1 MRVANMNVN
10 LTPPVEPSKI
20 ASTAKSSAVSTEAA
34 EAEASGG
41 FFAQLHALIFGS
53 KTSSDKLGTDVN
65 AIQAEGEAEVSTD
78 VALDADSEAA
88 LTAEMDEA
96 LFSATDPEA
105 ASDESLQVDAVK
117 LDQKVPSLEK
127 GEAVSTKVAP
137 VKQEEQGTN
146 APIPASLAK
155 WVKKSD
161 AIEGEPISDELQ
173 RKTAQAMSEGD
184 KLLGRLHESNQAL
197 SKSNGKTLPTQHG
210 QALDPQHP
218 EMLAKAPLPE
228 DALPLESQSS
238 IPNSVMAKPTN
249 EKLEQVNTS
258 STQAKDETSEDDL
271 MASALIGSALAG
283 GLTGASLAAAT
294 TVQAEPVEGA
304 MPEGMPVVPTLAQT
318 ATLAS
323 PSTEVS
329 EALVAQ
335 SKAVKATP
343 LTQAT
348 LNPASIMAD
357 EGLAPQTVAAESS
370 KVAIPWGTPI
380 PTDNE
385 LATLNPEL
393 KTMLEEGGK
402 AKAPVPNMLA
412 QSVSQGVTPAHLV
425 AQQTATTAMPMN
437 PTAANP
443 IDMAALA
450 PQAAAAN
457 PMLNPT
463 TTVNP
468 ELAASSAML
477 AALGGRALA
486 GSDERRA
493 VGESGQEGLAQQIA
507 AAAGQGT
514 AQNQALNRA
523 ESQMVQTSAA
533 AVPLNKEMAADQLA
547 ERVQMM
553 MSKNLKNIDIR
564 LDPPEMGRM
573 HIRMNMQ
580 GDGATVHFT
589 VANQHAREAL
599 EQTMPRLREMLA
611 QQGVQLGDTSV
622 QQQSAGQQQRYT
634 GQEQSG
640 FGQSARNEMLN
651 SEENLDTDIKL
662 DLNVATKRDGISYY
676 A

>member
-1 MRVANMNVN
+1 MNVN

-20 ASTAKSSAVSTEAA
+20 APTAKSSAVSTDAA
-34 EAEASGG
+34 ATESSGG

-53 KTSSDKLGTDVN
+53 KTASDAPATCVTQNEGDTEAPVN
-65 AIQAEGEAEVSTD
+65 T
-78 VALDADSEAA
+78 EAA
-88 LTAEMDEA
+88 LEADSDAALMAEMDDA
-96 LFSATDPEA
+96 LFSASEVEA
-105 ASDESLQVDAVK
+105 ASEEGLPVDIIKSA
-117 LDQKVPSLEK
+117 QKAPSLEK
-127 GEAVSTKVAP
+127 GEAISAKAAL
-137 VKQEEQGTN
+137 VKQDEQGAN

-155 WVKKSD
+155 WVTNADESVS
-161 AIEGEPISDELQ
+161 GELQ

-184 KLLGRLHESNQAL
+184 ELLGRLQEANQAL
-197 SKSNGKTLPTQHG
+197 IKTNGKILPAQHG
-210 QALDPQHP
+210 PQHP
-218 EMLAKAPLPE
+218 DRIRNATPPEAVLPIESATAISNRALSTSADLDAAVSDSAATE
-228 DALPLESQSS
+228 DEIAQ
-238 IPNSVMAKPTN
+238 
-249 EKLEQVNTS
+249 
-258 STQAKDETSEDDL
+258 DEW
-271 MASALIGSALAG
+271 MASALMGGALAG
-283 GLTGASLAAAT
+283 GLSGASLAAAN
-294 TVQAEPVEGA
+294 TVHAEPVEGA
-304 MPEGMPVVPTLAQT
+304 MLEGMPLTQTLANT
-318 ATLAS
+318 AALAS
-323 PSTEVS
+323 PSAEVS
-329 EALVAQ
+329 EALAASSQ
-335 SKAVKATP
+335 ALKATT
-343 LTQAT
+343 LTQSA

-357 EGLAPQTVAAESS
+357 EGLNLPISATETG
-370 KVAIPWGTPI
+370 KVAIPWGTPM

-385 LATLNPEL
+385 LAALTPEL
-393 KTMLEEGGK
+393 KAMLEEGGK
-402 AKAPVPNMLA
+402 AKAPVPNALA
-412 QSVSQGVTPAHLV
+412 QSVAQGLTPAHLA
-425 AQQTATTAMPMN
+425 AQQTGTAVLPMN
-437 PTAANP
+437 PTAATP
-443 IDMAALA
+443 IDIAALA
-450 PQAAAAN
+450 PQTVAAN
-457 PMLNPT
+457 PMLNPAA
-463 TTVNP
+463 TVNP

-493 VGESGQEGLAQQIA
+493 VSESGQEGLAQQIA

-523 ESQMVQTSAA
+523 ESQLVQTNATP
-533 AVPLNKEMAADQLA
+533 VPLNKEMAADQLA

-564 LDPPEMGRM
+564 LDPPELGRM

-640 FGQSARNEMLN
+640 FGQSARNERLN

>member
-1 MRVANMNVN
+1 MNVN

-20 ASTAKSSAVSTEAA
+20 APTAKSSAVSTDAA
-34 EAEASGG
+34 ATESSGG

-53 KTSSDKLGTDVN
+53 KTASDAPATSVTQTEGDTEAPVN
-65 AIQAEGEAEVSTD
+65 T
-78 VALDADSEAA
+78 EAA
-88 LTAEMDEA
+88 LEADSDAALMAEMDDA
-96 LFSATDPEA
+96 LFSASEVEA
-105 ASDESLQVDAVK
+105 ASEEGLPVDVIKSA
-117 LDQKVPSLEK
+117 QKAPSLEK
-127 GEAVSTKVAP
+127 GEAISAKAAP
-137 VKQEEQGTN
+137 VKQDEQGAN

-155 WVKKSD
+155 WVTNADESVS
-161 AIEGEPISDELQ
+161 GELQ

-184 KLLGRLHESNQAL
+184 ELLGRLQEANQAL
-197 SKSNGKTLPTQHG
+197 IKTNGKILPAQHG

-218 EMLAKAPLPE
+218 DRLLKATPPEAVLPIESATAISNRALSTSADLDAAVSDSAATE
-228 DALPLESQSS
+228 DEIAQ
-238 IPNSVMAKPTN
+238 
-249 EKLEQVNTS
+249 
-258 STQAKDETSEDDL
+258 DEW
-271 MASALIGSALAG
+271 MASALMGGALAG
-283 GLTGASLAAAT
+283 GLSGASLAAAN
-294 TVQAEPVEGA
+294 TVHAEPVEGA
-304 MPEGMPVVPTLAQT
+304 MLEGMPLTQTLANT
-318 ATLAS
+318 AALAS
-323 PSTEVS
+323 PSAEVS
-329 EALVAQ
+329 EVLAASSQAL
-335 SKAVKATP
+335 KATP
-343 LTQAT
+343 LTQSA

-357 EGLAPQTVAAESS
+357 EGLNQSISATETG
-370 KVAIPWGTPI
+370 KVVIPWGAPM

-385 LATLNPEL
+385 LAALTPEL
-393 KTMLEEGGK
+393 KAMLEEGGK
-402 AKAPVPNMLA
+402 AKAPVPNALA
-412 QSVSQGVTPAHLV
+412 QSVAQGLTPAHLA
-425 AQQTATTAMPMN
+425 AQQTGTAPLPMN
-437 PTAANP
+437 PTAATP

-450 PQAAAAN
+450 PQTVAAN
-457 PMLNPT
+457 PMLNPAG
-463 TTVNP
+463 TVNP

-493 VGESGQEGLAQQIA
+493 VSESGQEGLAQQIA

-523 ESQMVQTSAA
+523 ESQLVQTNATP
-533 AVPLNKEMAADQLA
+533 VPLNKEMAADQLA

-564 LDPPEMGRM
+564 LDPPELGRM

-599 EQTMPRLREMLA
+599 EQAMPRLREMLA

-640 FGQSARNEMLN
+640 FGQSARNERLN

>member
-20 ASTAKSSAVSTEAA
+20 APTAKSSAVSTDAA
-34 EAEASGG
+34 ATESSGG

-53 KTSSDKLGTDVN
+53 KTASDAPATSVTQNEGDTEAPVN
-65 AIQAEGEAEVSTD
+65 T
-78 VALDADSEAA
+78 EAA
-88 LTAEMDEA
+88 LEADSDAALMVEMDDA
-96 LFSATDPEA
+96 LFSASEVEA
-105 ASDESLQVDAVK
+105 ASEEGLPVDVIKSA
-117 LDQKVPSLEK
+117 QKAPSLEK
-127 GEAVSTKVAP
+127 GEAISAKAAL
-137 VKQEEQGTN
+137 VKQDEQGAN

-155 WVKKSD
+155 WVTNADESVS
-161 AIEGEPISDELQ
+161 GELQ

-184 KLLGRLHESNQAL
+184 ELLGRLQEANQAL
-197 SKSNGKTLPTQHG
+197 IKTNGKILPAQHG
-210 QALDPQHP
+210 PQHP
-218 EMLAKAPLPE
+218 DRIRNATPPEAVLPIESATAISNRALSTSADLDAAVSDSAATE
-228 DALPLESQSS
+228 DEIAQ
-238 IPNSVMAKPTN
+238 
-249 EKLEQVNTS
+249 
-258 STQAKDETSEDDL
+258 DEW
-271 MASALIGSALAG
+271 MASALMGGALAG
-283 GLTGASLAAAT
+283 GLSGASLAAAN
-294 TVQAEPVEGA
+294 TVHAEPVEGA
-304 MPEGMPVVPTLAQT
+304 MLEGMPLTQTLANT
-318 ATLAS
+318 AALAS
-323 PSTEVS
+323 PSSEVS
-329 EALVAQ
+329 EALTASSQ
-335 SKAVKATP
+335 ALKATP
-343 LTQAT
+343 LTQSA

-357 EGLAPQTVAAESS
+357 EGLNQSISATETG
-370 KVAIPWGTPI
+370 KVAIPWGTPM

-385 LATLNPEL
+385 LAALTPEL
-393 KTMLEEGGK
+393 KAMLEEGGK
-402 AKAPVPNMLA
+402 AKAPVPNALA
-412 QSVSQGVTPAHLV
+412 QSVAQGLTPAHLA
-425 AQQTATTAMPMN
+425 AQQTGTAVLPMN
-437 PTAANP
+437 PTAATP
-443 IDMAALA
+443 IDMAVLA
-450 PQAAAAN
+450 PQTVAAN
-457 PMLNPT
+457 PMLNPAA
-463 TTVNP
+463 TVNP

-486 GSDERRA
+486 GSDERRPA
-493 VGESGQEGLAQQIA
+493 SESGQEGLAQQIA

-523 ESQMVQTSAA
+523 ESQLVQTNATP
-533 AVPLNKEMAADQLA
+533 VPLNKEMAADQLA

-564 LDPPEMGRM
+564 LDPPELGRM

-640 FGQSARNEMLN
+640 FGQSARNERLN

>member
-20 ASTAKSSAVSTEAA
+20 APTAKSSAVSTDAA
-34 EAEASGG
+34 ATESSGG

-53 KTSSDKLGTDVN
+53 KTASDAPATSVTQNEGDTEAPVN
-65 AIQAEGEAEVSTD
+65 T
-78 VALDADSEAA
+78 EAA
-88 LTAEMDEA
+88 LEADSDAALMAEMDDA
-96 LFSATDPEA
+96 LFSASEVEA
-105 ASDESLQVDAVK
+105 ASEEGLPVDIIKSA
-117 LDQKVPSLEK
+117 QKAPSLEK
-127 GEAVSTKVAP
+127 GEAISAKAAL
-137 VKQEEQGTN
+137 VKQDEQGAN

-155 WVKKSD
+155 WVTNADESVS
-161 AIEGEPISDELQ
+161 GELQ

-184 KLLGRLHESNQAL
+184 ELLGRLQEANQAL
-197 SKSNGKTLPTQHG
+197 MKTNGKILPAQHG
-210 QALDPQHP
+210 PQHP
-218 EMLAKAPLPE
+218 DRIRNATPPEAVLPIESATAISNRALSTSADLDAAVSDSAATE
-228 DALPLESQSS
+228 DEIAQ
-238 IPNSVMAKPTN
+238 
-249 EKLEQVNTS
+249 
-258 STQAKDETSEDDL
+258 DEW
-271 MASALIGSALAG
+271 MASALMGGALAG
-283 GLTGASLAAAT
+283 GLSGASLAAAN
-294 TVQAEPVEGA
+294 TVHAEPVEGA
-304 MPEGMPVVPTLAQT
+304 MLEGMPLTQTLANT
-318 ATLAS
+318 AALAS
-323 PSTEVS
+323 PSAEVS
-329 EALVAQ
+329 EALAASSQ
-335 SKAVKATP
+335 ALKATT
-343 LTQAT
+343 LTQSA

-357 EGLAPQTVAAESS
+357 EGLNLPISATETG
-370 KVAIPWGTPI
+370 KVAIPWGTPM

-385 LATLNPEL
+385 LAALTPEL
-393 KTMLEEGGK
+393 KAMLEEGGK
-402 AKAPVPNMLA
+402 AKAPVPNALA
-412 QSVSQGVTPAHLV
+412 QSVAQGLTPAHLA
-425 AQQTATTAMPMN
+425 AQQTGTAVLPMN
-437 PTAANP
+437 PTAATP
-443 IDMAALA
+443 IDIAALA
-450 PQAAAAN
+450 PQTVAAN
-457 PMLNPT
+457 PMLNPAA
-463 TTVNP
+463 TVNP

-493 VGESGQEGLAQQIA
+493 VSESGQEGLAQQIA

-523 ESQMVQTSAA
+523 ESQLVQTNATP
-533 AVPLNKEMAADQLA
+533 VPLNKEMAADQLA

-564 LDPPEMGRM
+564 LDPPELGRM

-640 FGQSARNEMLN
+640 FGQSARNERLN

>member
-10 LTPPVEPSKI
+10 LTPPIEPSKI
-20 ASTAKSSAVSTEAA
+20 ASTAKSSAVSTDAA
-34 EAEASGG
+34 TTESSGG

-53 KTSSDKLGTDVN
+53 KTASDTAVASATQTDGDAEAQVN
-65 AIQAEGEAEVSTD
+65 SNA
-78 VALDADSEAA
+78 ALDADNEAVLA
-88 LTAEMDEA
+88 TEMDDA
-96 LFSATDPEA
+96 LFGTNEVEA
-105 ASDESLQVDAVK
+105 ASDESPSVDTIKSA
-117 LDQKVPSLEK
+117 QKAPSLKK
-127 GEAVSTKVAP
+127 GEAISAKAAP
-137 VKQEEQGTN
+137 VKQDEQGSN

-155 WVKKSD
+155 WVTNADESVS
-161 AIEGEPISDELQ
+161 GELQ
-173 RKTAQAMSEGD
+173 RKTAQAISEGD
-184 KLLGRLHESNQAL
+184 ELLGRLQEANQAL
-197 SKSNGKTLPTQHG
+197 IKTNGKTLPEQYGQGLDSQHPDRLLNATQYEEVLPI
-210 QALDPQHP
+210 QSATADLDAAALDS
-218 EMLAKAPLPE
+218 AATE
-228 DALPLESQSS
+228 DKTAQ
-238 IPNSVMAKPTN
+238 
-249 EKLEQVNTS
+249 
-258 STQAKDETSEDDL
+258 DEW
-271 MASALIGSALAG
+271 MASALIGGALAG
-283 GLTGASLAAAT
+283 GLSGAALASAN
-294 TVQAEPVEGA
+294 TVHAEPVEGA
-304 MPEGMPVVPTLAQT
+304 MLEGMPQTLANN
-318 ATLAS
+318 AALAS
-323 PSTEVS
+323 PSSEVS
-329 EALVAQ
+329 EALAAPSQ
-335 SKAVKATP
+335 ALKATP
-343 LTQAT
+343 LTQSA

-357 EGLAPQTVAAESS
+357 EGLNQSISATETG
-370 KVAIPWGTPI
+370 KVVIPWGTPM

-385 LATLNPEL
+385 LAALTPEL
-393 KTMLEEGGK
+393 KAMLEEGGK
-402 AKAPVPNMLA
+402 AKAPVPNALA
-412 QSVSQGVTPAHLV
+412 QSVAQGLTPAHLA
-425 AQQTATTAMPMN
+425 AQQTGTAALPMN
-437 PTAANP
+437 PTAATP

-450 PQAAAAN
+450 PQTVAAN
-457 PMLNPT
+457 PMLNPAA
-463 TTVNP
+463 TVNP

-493 VGESGQEGLAQQIA
+493 VSESGQEGLAQQIA

-523 ESQMVQTSAA
+523 ESQLVQTNATP
-533 AVPLNKEMAADQLA
+533 VPLNKEMAADQLA

-564 LDPPEMGRM
+564 LDPPELGRM

-640 FGQSARNEMLN
+640 FGQSARNERLN

>member
-1 MRVANMNVN
+1 MNVN

-20 ASTAKSSAVSTEAA
+20 APTAKSSAVSTDAA
-34 EAEASGG
+34 ATESSGG

-53 KTSSDKLGTDVN
+53 KTASDAPATSVTQNEGDTEAPVN
-65 AIQAEGEAEVSTD
+65 T
-78 VALDADSEAA
+78 EAA
-88 LTAEMDEA
+88 LEADSDAALMAEMDDA
-96 LFSATDPEA
+96 LFSASEVEA
-105 ASDESLQVDAVK
+105 ASEEGLPVDIIKSA
-117 LDQKVPSLEK
+117 QKAPSLEK
-127 GEAVSTKVAP
+127 GEAISAKAAL
-137 VKQEEQGTN
+137 VKQDEQGAN

-155 WVKKSD
+155 WVTNANESVS
-161 AIEGEPISDELQ
+161 GELQ

-184 KLLGRLHESNQAL
+184 ELLGRLQEANQAL
-197 SKSNGKTLPTQHG
+197 IKTNGKILPAQHG
-210 QALDPQHP
+210 PQHP
-218 EMLAKAPLPE
+218 DRIRNATPPEAVLPIESATAISNRALSTSADLDAAVSGSAATE
-228 DALPLESQSS
+228 DEIAQ
-238 IPNSVMAKPTN
+238 
-249 EKLEQVNTS
+249 
-258 STQAKDETSEDDL
+258 DEW
-271 MASALIGSALAG
+271 MASALMGGALAG
-283 GLTGASLAAAT
+283 GLSGASLAAAN
-294 TVQAEPVEGA
+294 TVHAEPVEGA
-304 MPEGMPVVPTLAQT
+304 MLEGMPLTQTLANT
-318 ATLAS
+318 AALAS
-323 PSTEVS
+323 PSAEVS
-329 EALVAQ
+329 EALAASSQ
-335 SKAVKATP
+335 ALKATT
-343 LTQAT
+343 LTQSA

-357 EGLAPQTVAAESS
+357 EGLNLPISATETG
-370 KVAIPWGTPI
+370 KVAIPWGTPM

-385 LATLNPEL
+385 LAALTLEL
-393 KTMLEEGGK
+393 KAMLEEGGK
-402 AKAPVPNMLA
+402 AKAPVPNALA
-412 QSVSQGVTPAHLV
+412 QSVAQGLTPAHLA
-425 AQQTATTAMPMN
+425 AQQTGTAVLPMN
-437 PTAANP
+437 PTAATP
-443 IDMAALA
+443 IDIAALA
-450 PQAAAAN
+450 PQTVAAN
-457 PMLNPT
+457 PMLNPAA
-463 TTVNP
+463 TVNP

-493 VGESGQEGLAQQIA
+493 VSESGQEGLAQQIA

-523 ESQMVQTSAA
+523 ESQLVQTNATP
-533 AVPLNKEMAADQLA
+533 VPLNKEMAADQLA

-564 LDPPEMGRM
+564 LDPPELGRM

-640 FGQSARNEMLN
+640 FGQSARNERLN

>member
-1 MRVANMNVN
+1 MNVN

-20 ASTAKSSAVSTEAA
+20 APTAKSSAVSTDAA
-34 EAEASGG
+34 ATESSGG

-53 KTSSDKLGTDVN
+53 KTASDAPATSVTQNEGDTEAPVN
-65 AIQAEGEAEVSTD
+65 T
-78 VALDADSEAA
+78 EAA
-88 LTAEMDEA
+88 LEADSDAALMAEMDDA
-96 LFSATDPEA
+96 LFSASEVEA
-105 ASDESLQVDAVK
+105 ASEESLPVDTIKSA
-117 LDQKVPSLEK
+117 QKAPSLEK
-127 GEAVSTKVAP
+127 GEAISTKVAP
-137 VKQEEQGTN
+137 VKQDEQGAN

-155 WVKKSD
+155 WVTNAESID
-161 AIEGEPISDELQ
+161 DQPVSGELQ

-184 KLLGRLHESNQAL
+184 ELLGRLQEANQAL
-197 SKSNGKTLPTQHG
+197 IKTNGKILPAQHG
-210 QALDPQHP
+210 QALDSQHP
-218 EMLAKAPLPE
+218 DRIRNATPPEAVLPIESATAISNRALSTSADLDAAVSDSAATE
-228 DALPLESQSS
+228 DEIAQ
-238 IPNSVMAKPTN
+238 
-249 EKLEQVNTS
+249 
-258 STQAKDETSEDDL
+258 DEW
-271 MASALIGSALAG
+271 MASALMGGALAG
-283 GLTGASLAAAT
+283 GLSGASLAAAN
-294 TVQAEPVEGA
+294 TVHAEPVEGA
-304 MPEGMPVVPTLAQT
+304 MLEGMPLTQTLANT
-318 ATLAS
+318 AALAS
-323 PSTEVS
+323 PSAEVS
-329 EALVAQ
+329 EALAASSQ
-335 SKAVKATP
+335 ALKATP
-343 LTQAT
+343 LTQSA

-357 EGLAPQTVAAESS
+357 EGLNQSTSATETG
-370 KVAIPWGTPI
+370 KVVIPWGTQM

-385 LATLNPEL
+385 LAALTPEL
-393 KTMLEEGGK
+393 KAMLEEGGK
-402 AKAPVPNMLA
+402 AKAPVPNALA
-412 QSVSQGVTPAHLV
+412 QSVAQGLTPAHLA
-425 AQQTATTAMPMN
+425 AQQTGPTALPMN
-437 PTAANP
+437 PTAATP
-443 IDMAALA
+443 IDIAALA
-450 PQAAAAN
+450 PQTVAVN
-457 PMLNPT
+457 PMLNPAA
-463 TTVNP
+463 TVNP

-493 VGESGQEGLAQQIA
+493 VSESGQEGLAQQIA

-523 ESQMVQTSAA
+523 ESQLVQTNATP
-533 AVPLNKEMAADQLA
+533 VPLNKEMAADQLA

-564 LDPPEMGRM
+564 LDPPELGRM

-640 FGQSARNEMLN
+640 FGQSARNERLN

>member
-1 MRVANMNVN
+1 MNVN

-20 ASTAKSSAVSTEAA
+20 APTAKSSAASTDAA
-34 EAEASGG
+34 ATESSGG

-53 KTSSDKLGTDVN
+53 KTASDAPATSVTQTEGDTEAPVN
-65 AIQAEGEAEVSTD
+65 T
-78 VALDADSEAA
+78 EAA
-88 LTAEMDEA
+88 LEADSDAALMAEMDDA
-96 LFSATDPEA
+96 LFSASEVEA
-105 ASDESLQVDAVK
+105 ASEEGLPVDVIKSA
-117 LDQKVPSLEK
+117 QKAPSLEK
-127 GEAVSTKVAP
+127 GEAISAKAAL
-137 VKQEEQGTN
+137 VKQDEQGAN

-155 WVKKSD
+155 WVTNADESVS
-161 AIEGEPISDELQ
+161 GELQ

-184 KLLGRLHESNQAL
+184 ELLGRLQEANQAL
-197 SKSNGKTLPTQHG
+197 IKTNGKILPAQHG
-210 QALDPQHP
+210 QALDSQHP
-218 EMLAKAPLPE
+218 DGIRNAPPPEAVLPIESATAISNRALSTSADLDAAVSDSAATE
-228 DALPLESQSS
+228 DEIAQ
-238 IPNSVMAKPTN
+238 
-249 EKLEQVNTS
+249 
-258 STQAKDETSEDDL
+258 DEW
-271 MASALIGSALAG
+271 MASALMGGALAG
-283 GLTGASLAAAT
+283 GLSGASLAAAN
-294 TVQAEPVEGA
+294 TVHAEPVEGA
-304 MPEGMPVVPTLAQT
+304 MLEGMPLTQTLANT
-318 ATLAS
+318 AALAS
-323 PSTEVS
+323 PSAEVS
-329 EALVAQ
+329 EALAASSQ
-335 SKAVKATP
+335 ALKATP
-343 LTQAT
+343 LTQSA

-357 EGLAPQTVAAESS
+357 EGLNLPISATETG
-370 KVAIPWGTPI
+370 KVVIPWGTPM

-385 LATLNPEL
+385 LAALTPEL
-393 KTMLEEGGK
+393 KAMLEEGGK
-402 AKAPVPNMLA
+402 AKAPVPNALA
-412 QSVSQGVTPAHLV
+412 QSVAQGLTPAHLA
-425 AQQTATTAMPMN
+425 AQQTGTAVLPMN
-437 PTAANP
+437 PTAATP
-443 IDMAALA
+443 IDIAALA
-450 PQAAAAN
+450 PQTVAAN
-457 PMLNPT
+457 PMLNPAA
-463 TTVNP
+463 TVNP

-493 VGESGQEGLAQQIA
+493 VSESGQEGLAQQIA

-523 ESQMVQTSAA
+523 ESQLVQTNATP
-533 AVPLNKEMAADQLA
+533 VPLNKEMAADQLA

-564 LDPPEMGRM
+564 LDPPELGRM

-640 FGQSARNEMLN
+640 FGQSARNERLN

>member
-1 MRVANMNVN
+1 MNVN

-20 ASTAKSSAVSTEAA
+20 APTAKSSAVSTDAA
-34 EAEASGG
+34 ATESSGG

-53 KTSSDKLGTDVN
+53 KTASDVPATSVTQTEGDTEAPVN
-65 AIQAEGEAEVSTD
+65 T
-78 VALDADSEAA
+78 EAA
-88 LTAEMDEA
+88 LEADSDAALMAEMDDA
-96 LFSATDPEA
+96 LFSASEVEA
-105 ASDESLQVDAVK
+105 ASEEGLPVDTIKSA
-117 LDQKVPSLEK
+117 QKAPSLEK
-127 GEAVSTKVAP
+127 GEAISTKVAP
-137 VKQEEQGTN
+137 VKQDEQGAN

-155 WVKKSD
+155 WVTNAESID
-161 AIEGEPISDELQ
+161 DQPVSGELQ

-184 KLLGRLHESNQAL
+184 ELLGRLQEANQAL
-197 SKSNGKTLPTQHG
+197 IKTNGKTLPAQYG
-210 QALDPQHP
+210 QALDSQHP
-218 EMLAKAPLPE
+218 DGIRNATQPEAVLPIESATAISNRALSTSADLDAAVSDSAATE
-228 DALPLESQSS
+228 DEIAQ
-238 IPNSVMAKPTN
+238 
-249 EKLEQVNTS
+249 
-258 STQAKDETSEDDL
+258 DEW
-271 MASALIGSALAG
+271 MASALMGGALAG
-283 GLTGASLAAAT
+283 GLSGASLAAAN
-294 TVQAEPVEGA
+294 TVHAEPVEGA
-304 MPEGMPVVPTLAQT
+304 MLEGVPLTQTLANT
-318 ATLAS
+318 AALAS
-323 PSTEVS
+323 PSAEVS
-329 EALVAQ
+329 EVLAAPSQAL
-335 SKAVKATP
+335 KATP
-343 LTQAT
+343 LTQSA

-357 EGLAPQTVAAESS
+357 EGLNLPTSATEMG
-370 KVAIPWGTPI
+370 KVAIPWGTPM

-385 LATLNPEL
+385 LAALTPEL
-393 KTMLEEGGK
+393 KAMLEGGK
-402 AKAPVPNMLA
+402 AKAPVPNALA
-412 QSVSQGVTPAHLV
+412 QSVAQGLTPAHLA
-425 AQQTATTAMPMN
+425 AQQTGTAALPMN
-437 PTAANP
+437 PTAATP

-450 PQAAAAN
+450 PQTVAAN
-457 PMLNPT
+457 PMLNPAA
-463 TTVNP
+463 TVNP

-493 VGESGQEGLAQQIA
+493 VSESGQEGLAQQIA

-514 AQNQALNRA
+514 AQNQALNRV
-523 ESQMVQTSAA
+523 ESQLVQTNATP
-533 AVPLNKEMAADQLA
+533 VPLNKEMAADQLA

-564 LDPPEMGRM
+564 LDPPELGRM

-640 FGQSARNEMLN
+640 FGQSARNERLN

>member
-20 ASTAKSSAVSTEAA
+20 APTAKSSAASTDAA
-34 EAEASGG
+34 ATESSGG

-53 KTSSDKLGTDVN
+53 KTASDAPATSVTQTEGDTEAPVN
-65 AIQAEGEAEVSTD
+65 T
-78 VALDADSEAA
+78 EAA
-88 LTAEMDEA
+88 LEADSDAALMAEMDDA
-96 LFSATDPEA
+96 LFSASEVEA
-105 ASDESLQVDAVK
+105 ASEEGLPVDVIKSA
-117 LDQKVPSLEK
+117 QKAPSLEK
-127 GEAVSTKVAP
+127 GEAISAKAAP
-137 VKQEEQGTN
+137 VKQDEQGAN
-146 APIPASLAK
+146 ALIPASLAK
-155 WVKKSD
+155 WVTN
-161 AIEGEPISDELQ
+161 ADESVSGKLQ

-184 KLLGRLHESNQAL
+184 ELLGRLQEANQAL
-197 SKSNGKTLPTQHG
+197 IKTNGKILPAQHG
-210 QALDPQHP
+210 QALDSQHP
-218 EMLAKAPLPE
+218 DGIRNAPPPEAVLPIESATAISNRALSTSADLDAAVSDSAATE
-228 DALPLESQSS
+228 DEIAQ
-238 IPNSVMAKPTN
+238 
-249 EKLEQVNTS
+249 
-258 STQAKDETSEDDL
+258 DEW
-271 MASALIGSALAG
+271 MASALMGGALAG
-283 GLTGASLAAAT
+283 GLSGASLAAAN
-294 TVQAEPVEGA
+294 TVHAEPVEGA
-304 MPEGMPVVPTLAQT
+304 MLEGMPLTQTLANT
-318 ATLAS
+318 AALAS
-323 PSTEVS
+323 PSAEVS
-329 EALVAQ
+329 EALAASSQ
-335 SKAVKATP
+335 ALKATP
-343 LTQAT
+343 LTQSA

-357 EGLAPQTVAAESS
+357 EGLNLPISATETG
-370 KVAIPWGTPI
+370 KVAIPWGTPM

-385 LATLNPEL
+385 LAALTPEL
-393 KTMLEEGGK
+393 KAMLEEGGK
-402 AKAPVPNMLA
+402 AKAPVPNALA
-412 QSVSQGVTPAHLV
+412 QSVAQGLTPAHLA
-425 AQQTATTAMPMN
+425 AQQTGTAALPIN
-437 PTAANP
+437 PTAATP

-450 PQAAAAN
+450 PQTVAAN
-457 PMLNPT
+457 PMLNPAA
-463 TTVNP
+463 TVNP

-493 VGESGQEGLAQQIA
+493 VSESGQEGLAQQIA

-523 ESQMVQTSAA
+523 ESQLVQTNATL
-533 AVPLNKEMAADQLA
+533 VPLNKEMAADQLA

-564 LDPPEMGRM
+564 LDPPELGRM
-573 HIRMNMQ
+573 YIRMNMQ

-640 FGQSARNEMLN
+640 FGQSARNERLN

>member
-1 MRVANMNVN
+1 MNVN

-20 ASTAKSSAVSTEAA
+20 APTAKSSAVSTDAA
-34 EAEASGG
+34 ATESSGG

-53 KTSSDKLGTDVN
+53 KTASDAPATSVTQNEGDTEAPVN
-65 AIQAEGEAEVSTD
+65 T
-78 VALDADSEAA
+78 EAA
-88 LTAEMDEA
+88 LEADSDAALMAEMDDA
-96 LFSATDPEA
+96 LFSASEVEA
-105 ASDESLQVDAVK
+105 ASEEGLPVDVIKSA
-117 LDQKVPSLEK
+117 QKAPSLEK
-127 GEAVSTKVAP
+127 GEAISAKAAP
-137 VKQEEQGTN
+137 VKQDEQGAN

-155 WVKKSD
+155 WVTNADESVS
-161 AIEGEPISDELQ
+161 GELQ

-184 KLLGRLHESNQAL
+184 ELLGRLQEANQAL
-197 SKSNGKTLPTQHG
+197 IKTNGKILPAQHG
-210 QALDPQHP
+210 QALDSQHP
-218 EMLAKAPLPE
+218 DRIRNATPPEILPIESATAISNRALSTSADLDAAVSDSAATE
-228 DALPLESQSS
+228 DEIAQ
-238 IPNSVMAKPTN
+238 
-249 EKLEQVNTS
+249 
-258 STQAKDETSEDDL
+258 DEW
-271 MASALIGSALAG
+271 MASALMGGALAG
-283 GLTGASLAAAT
+283 GLSGASLAAAN
-294 TVQAEPVEGA
+294 TVHAEPVEGA
-304 MPEGMPVVPTLAQT
+304 MLEGMPLTQT
-318 ATLAS
+318 FANTAALAS
-323 PSTEVS
+323 PSAEVS
-329 EALVAQ
+329 EALAASSQ
-335 SKAVKATP
+335 ALKATP
-343 LTQAT
+343 LTQSA

-357 EGLAPQTVAAESS
+357 EGLNLPISATETG
-370 KVAIPWGTPI
+370 KVAIPWGTPM

-385 LATLNPEL
+385 LAALTLEL
-393 KTMLEEGGK
+393 KAMLEEGGK
-402 AKAPVPNMLA
+402 AKAPVPNALA
-412 QSVSQGVTPAHLV
+412 QSVAQGLTPAHLA
-425 AQQTATTAMPMN
+425 AQQTGIAALPMN
-437 PTAANP
+437 PTAATP

-450 PQAAAAN
+450 PQTVAAN
-457 PMLNPT
+457 PMLNPAA
-463 TTVNP
+463 TVNP

-493 VGESGQEGLAQQIA
+493 VSESGQEGLAQQIA

-523 ESQMVQTSAA
+523 ESQLVQTNATT
-533 AVPLNKEMAADQLA
+533 VPLNKEMAADQLA

-564 LDPPEMGRM
+564 LDPPELGRM

-640 FGQSARNEMLN
+640 FGQSARNERLN

>member
-1 MRVANMNVN
+1 MNVN

-20 ASTAKSSAVSTEAA
+20 APTAKSSAASTDAA
-34 EAEASGG
+34 ATESSGG

-53 KTSSDKLGTDVN
+53 KTVSDAPATSVTQTEGDTEAPVN
-65 AIQAEGEAEVSTD
+65 T
-78 VALDADSEAA
+78 EAA
-88 LTAEMDEA
+88 LEADSDAALMAEMDDA
-96 LFSATDPEA
+96 LFSASEVEA
-105 ASDESLQVDAVK
+105 ASEEGLPVDVIKSA
-117 LDQKVPSLEK
+117 QKAPSLEK
-127 GEAVSTKVAP
+127 GEAISTKVAP
-137 VKQEEQGTN
+137 VKQDEQGAN

-155 WVKKSD
+155 WVTNADESVS
-161 AIEGEPISDELQ
+161 GELQ

-184 KLLGRLHESNQAL
+184 ELLGRLQEANQAL
-197 SKSNGKTLPTQHG
+197 IKTNGKILPAQHG
-210 QALDPQHP
+210 PQHP
-218 EMLAKAPLPE
+218 DRIRNATPPEAVLPIESATAISNRALSTSADLDAAVSDSAATE
-228 DALPLESQSS
+228 DEIAQ
-238 IPNSVMAKPTN
+238 
-249 EKLEQVNTS
+249 
-258 STQAKDETSEDDL
+258 DEW
-271 MASALIGSALAG
+271 MASALMGGALAG
-283 GLTGASLAAAT
+283 GLSGASLAAAN
-294 TVQAEPVEGA
+294 TVHAEPVEGA
-304 MPEGMPVVPTLAQT
+304 MLEGMPQTLANT
-318 ATLAS
+318 VALAS
-323 PSTEVS
+323 PSSEVS
-329 EALVAQ
+329 EALVDPSQAL
-335 SKAVKATP
+335 KATP
-343 LTQAT
+343 LTQSA

-357 EGLAPQTVAAESS
+357 EELNLPASATETG
-370 KVAIPWGTPI
+370 KVAIPWGTPM

-385 LATLNPEL
+385 LAALTPEL
-393 KTMLEEGGK
+393 KAMLEEGGK
-402 AKAPVPNMLA
+402 AKAPVPNALA
-412 QSVSQGVTPAHLV
+412 QSVAQGLTPAHLA
-425 AQQTATTAMPMN
+425 AQQTGTAALPMN
-437 PTAANP
+437 PTAATP
-443 IDMAALA
+443 IDIAALA
-450 PQAAAAN
+450 PQTVAAN
-457 PMLNPT
+457 PMLNPAA
-463 TTVNP
+463 TVNP

-493 VGESGQEGLAQQIA
+493 VSESGQEGLAQQIA

-523 ESQMVQTSAA
+523 ESQLVQTNATP
-533 AVPLNKEMAADQLA
+533 VPLNKEMAADQLA

-564 LDPPEMGRM
+564 LDPPELGRM

-640 FGQSARNEMLN
+640 FGQSARNERLN

>member
-1 MRVANMNVN
+1 MNVN

-20 ASTAKSSAVSTEAA
+20 APTAKSSAVSTDAA
-34 EAEASGG
+34 ATESSGG

-53 KTSSDKLGTDVN
+53 KTASDAPATSVTQTEGDTEAPVN
-65 AIQAEGEAEVSTD
+65 T
-78 VALDADSEAA
+78 EAA
-88 LTAEMDEA
+88 LEADSDAALMAEMDDA
-96 LFSATDPEA
+96 LFSASEVEA
-105 ASDESLQVDAVK
+105 ASEEGLPVDVIKSA
-117 LDQKVPSLEK
+117 QKAPSLEK
-127 GEAVSTKVAP
+127 GEAISAKAAP
-137 VKQEEQGTN
+137 VKQDEQGAN

-155 WVKKSD
+155 WVTNADESVS
-161 AIEGEPISDELQ
+161 GELQ

-184 KLLGRLHESNQAL
+184 ELLGRLQEANQAL
-197 SKSNGKTLPTQHG
+197 IKTNGKILPAQHG
-210 QALDPQHP
+210 QALGPQHP
-218 EMLAKAPLPE
+218 DRLLKATPPEAVLPIESATAISNRALSTSADLDAAVSDSAATE
-228 DALPLESQSS
+228 DEIAQ
-238 IPNSVMAKPTN
+238 
-249 EKLEQVNTS
+249 
-258 STQAKDETSEDDL
+258 DEW
-271 MASALIGSALAG
+271 MASALMGGALAG
-283 GLTGASLAAAT
+283 GLSGASLAAAN
-294 TVQAEPVEGA
+294 TVHAEPVEGA
-304 MPEGMPVVPTLAQT
+304 MLEGMPLTQTLANT
-318 ATLAS
+318 AALAS
-323 PSTEVS
+323 PSAEVS
-329 EALVAQ
+329 EVLAASSQAL
-335 SKAVKATP
+335 KATP
-343 LTQAT
+343 LTQSA

-357 EGLAPQTVAAESS
+357 EGLNQSISATETG
-370 KVAIPWGTPI
+370 KVVIPWGAPM

-385 LATLNPEL
+385 LAALTPEL
-393 KTMLEEGGK
+393 KAMLEEGGK
-402 AKAPVPNMLA
+402 AKAPVPNALA
-412 QSVSQGVTPAHLV
+412 QSVAQGLTPAHLA
-425 AQQTATTAMPMN
+425 AQQTGTAPLPMN
-437 PTAANP
+437 PTAATP

-450 PQAAAAN
+450 PQTVAAN
-457 PMLNPT
+457 PMLNPAG
-463 TTVNP
+463 TVNP

-493 VGESGQEGLAQQIA
+493 VSESGQEGLAQQIA

-523 ESQMVQTSAA
+523 ESQLVQTNATP
-533 AVPLNKEMAADQLA
+533 VPLNKEMAADQLA

-564 LDPPEMGRM
+564 LDPPELGRM

-599 EQTMPRLREMLA
+599 EQAMPRLREMLA

-640 FGQSARNEMLN
+640 FGQSARNERLN

>member
-20 ASTAKSSAVSTEAA
+20 APTAKSSAASTDAA
-34 EAEASGG
+34 ATESSGG

-53 KTSSDKLGTDVN
+53 KTASDAPATSVTQTEGDTEAPVN
-65 AIQAEGEAEVSTD
+65 T
-78 VALDADSEAA
+78 EAA
-88 LTAEMDEA
+88 LEADSDAALMAEMDDA
-96 LFSATDPEA
+96 LFSASEVEA
-105 ASDESLQVDAVK
+105 ASEEGLPVDVIKSA
-117 LDQKVPSLEK
+117 QKAPSLEK
-127 GEAVSTKVAP
+127 GEAISAKAAP
-137 VKQEEQGTN
+137 VKQDEQGAN

-155 WVKKSD
+155 WVTNADESVS
-161 AIEGEPISDELQ
+161 GELQ

-184 KLLGRLHESNQAL
+184 ELLGRLQEANQAL
-197 SKSNGKTLPTQHG
+197 IKTNGKILPAQHG
-210 QALDPQHP
+210 PQHP
-218 EMLAKAPLPE
+218 DRIRNAPPPEAVLPIESATAISNRALSTSADLDAAVSDSAATE
-228 DALPLESQSS
+228 DEIAQ
-238 IPNSVMAKPTN
+238 
-249 EKLEQVNTS
+249 
-258 STQAKDETSEDDL
+258 DEW
-271 MASALIGSALAG
+271 MASALMGGALAG
-283 GLTGASLAAAT
+283 GLSGASLAAAN
-294 TVQAEPVEGA
+294 TVHAEPVEGT
-304 MPEGMPVVPTLAQT
+304 MLEGMPLTQTLANT
-318 ATLAS
+318 AALAS
-323 PSTEVS
+323 PSAEVS
-329 EALVAQ
+329 EALAASSQ
-335 SKAVKATP
+335 ALKATP
-343 LTQAT
+343 LTQSA

-357 EGLAPQTVAAESS
+357 EGLNLPISATETG
-370 KVAIPWGTPI
+370 KVAIPWGTPM

-385 LATLNPEL
+385 LAALTPEL
-393 KTMLEEGGK
+393 KAMLEEGGK
-402 AKAPVPNMLA
+402 AKAPVPNALA
-412 QSVSQGVTPAHLV
+412 QSVAQGLTPAHLA
-425 AQQTATTAMPMN
+425 AQQTGTAALPMN
-437 PTAANP
+437 PTAATP
-443 IDMAALA
+443 IDIAALA
-450 PQAAAAN
+450 PQTVAAN
-457 PMLNPT
+457 PMLNPAA
-463 TTVNP
+463 TVNP

-493 VGESGQEGLAQQIA
+493 VSESGQEGLAQQIA

-523 ESQMVQTSAA
+523 ESQLVQTNATP
-533 AVPLNKEMAADQLA
+533 VPLNKEMAADQLA

-564 LDPPEMGRM
+564 LDPPELGRM

-640 FGQSARNEMLN
+640 FGQSARNERLN

>member
-20 ASTAKSSAVSTEAA
+20 APTAKSSAVSTDAA
-34 EAEASGG
+34 ATESSGG

-53 KTSSDKLGTDVN
+53 KTASDAPATSVTQNEGDTEAPVN
-65 AIQAEGEAEVSTD
+65 T
-78 VALDADSEAA
+78 EAA
-88 LTAEMDEA
+88 LEADSDAALMAEMDDA
-96 LFSATDPEA
+96 LFSASEVEA
-105 ASDESLQVDAVK
+105 ASEESLPVDVIK
-117 LDQKVPSLEK
+117 SVQKAPSLEK
-127 GEAVSTKVAP
+127 GEAISTKVAS
-137 VKQEEQGTN
+137 VKQDEQGAN

-155 WVKKSD
+155 WVTNAQSID
-161 AIEGEPISDELQ
+161 DQPVSGELQ

-184 KLLGRLHESNQAL
+184 ELLGRLQEANQAL
-197 SKSNGKTLPTQHG
+197 IKTNGKTLPAQHG
-210 QALDPQHP
+210 QAWDSQHP
-218 EMLAKAPLPE
+218 DGIRNATPPEEVLPIESATAISNRAQSTSADLDAAASDSAATE
-228 DALPLESQSS
+228 DEIAQ
-238 IPNSVMAKPTN
+238 
-249 EKLEQVNTS
+249 
-258 STQAKDETSEDDL
+258 DEW
-271 MASALIGSALAG
+271 MASALMGGALAG
-283 GLTGASLAAAT
+283 GMSGASLAAAN
-294 TVQAEPVEGA
+294 TVHAEPVEGA
-304 MPEGMPVVPTLAQT
+304 MLEGMPQTLANT
-318 ATLAS
+318 AALAS
-323 PSTEVS
+323 PSAEVS
-329 EALVAQ
+329 EVLAAPSQAL
-335 SKAVKATP
+335 KATP
-343 LTQAT
+343 LTQSA

-357 EGLAPQTVAAESS
+357 EGLNLPTSATEMG
-370 KVAIPWGTPI
+370 KVAIPWGTPM

-385 LATLNPEL
+385 LAALTPEL
-393 KTMLEEGGK
+393 KAMLEEGGK
-402 AKAPVPNMLA
+402 AKAPVPNALA
-412 QSVSQGVTPAHLV
+412 QSVAQGLTPAHLA
-425 AQQTATTAMPMN
+425 AQQTGTAALPMN
-437 PTAANP
+437 PTAATP

-450 PQAAAAN
+450 PQTVAAN
-457 PMLNPT
+457 PMLNPAA
-463 TTVNP
+463 TVNP

-493 VGESGQEGLAQQIA
+493 VSESGQEGLAQQIA

-523 ESQMVQTSAA
+523 ESQLVQTNATP
-533 AVPLNKEMAADQLA
+533 VPLNKEMAADQLA

-564 LDPPEMGRM
+564 LDPPELGRM

-640 FGQSARNEMLN
+640 FGQSARNERLN

>member
-20 ASTAKSSAVSTEAA
+20 APTAKSSAVSTDAA
-34 EAEASGG
+34 ATESSGG

-53 KTSSDKLGTDVN
+53 KTASDAPATSVTQTEGDTEAPVN
-65 AIQAEGEAEVSTD
+65 T
-78 VALDADSEAA
+78 EAA
-88 LTAEMDEA
+88 LEADSDAALMAEMDDA
-96 LFSATDPEA
+96 LFSASEVEA
-105 ASDESLQVDAVK
+105 ASEEGLPVDVIKSA
-117 LDQKVPSLEK
+117 QKAPSLEK
-127 GEAVSTKVAP
+127 GEAISAKAAP
-137 VKQEEQGTN
+137 VKQDEQGAN

-155 WVKKSD
+155 WVTNADESVS
-161 AIEGEPISDELQ
+161 GELQ

-184 KLLGRLHESNQAL
+184 ELLGRLQEANQAL
-197 SKSNGKTLPTQHG
+197 IKTNGKILPAQHG

-218 EMLAKAPLPE
+218 DRLLKATPPEAVLPIESATAISNRALSTSADLDAAVSDSAATE
-228 DALPLESQSS
+228 DEIAQ
-238 IPNSVMAKPTN
+238 
-249 EKLEQVNTS
+249 
-258 STQAKDETSEDDL
+258 DEW
-271 MASALIGSALAG
+271 MASALMGGALAG
-283 GLTGASLAAAT
+283 GLSGASLAAAN
-294 TVQAEPVEGA
+294 TVHAEPVEGA
-304 MPEGMPVVPTLAQT
+304 MLEGMPLTQTLANT
-318 ATLAS
+318 AALAS
-323 PSTEVS
+323 PSAEVS
-329 EALVAQ
+329 EVLAASSQAL
-335 SKAVKATP
+335 KATP
-343 LTQAT
+343 LTQSA

-357 EGLAPQTVAAESS
+357 EGLNQSISATETG
-370 KVAIPWGTPI
+370 KVVIPWGAPM

-385 LATLNPEL
+385 LAALTPEL
-393 KTMLEEGGK
+393 KAMLEEGGK
-402 AKAPVPNMLA
+402 AKAPVPNALA
-412 QSVSQGVTPAHLV
+412 QSVAQGLTPAHLA
-425 AQQTATTAMPMN
+425 AQQTGTAPLPMN
-437 PTAANP
+437 PTAATP

-450 PQAAAAN
+450 PQTVAAN
-457 PMLNPT
+457 PMLNPAG
-463 TTVNP
+463 TVNP

-493 VGESGQEGLAQQIA
+493 VSESGQEGLAQQIA

-523 ESQMVQTSAA
+523 ESQLVQTNATP
-533 AVPLNKEMAADQLA
+533 VPLNKEMAADQLA

-564 LDPPEMGRM
+564 LDPPELGRM

-640 FGQSARNEMLN
+640 FGQSARNERLN

>member
-1 MRVANMNVN
+1 MNVN

-20 ASTAKSSAVSTEAA
+20 APTAKSSAVSTDAA
-34 EAEASGG
+34 ATESSGG

-53 KTSSDKLGTDVN
+53 KTASDAPATGVTQTEGDTEAPVN
-65 AIQAEGEAEVSTD
+65 T
-78 VALDADSEAA
+78 EAA
-88 LTAEMDEA
+88 LEADSDAALMAEMDDA
-96 LFSATDPEA
+96 LFSASEVEA
-105 ASDESLQVDAVK
+105 ASEEGLPVDIIKSA
-117 LDQKVPSLEK
+117 QKAPSLEK
-127 GEAVSTKVAP
+127 GEAISAKAAP
-137 VKQEEQGTN
+137 VKQDEQGAN

-155 WVKKSD
+155 WVTNADESVS
-161 AIEGEPISDELQ
+161 GELQ

-184 KLLGRLHESNQAL
+184 ELLGRLQEANQAL
-197 SKSNGKTLPTQHG
+197 IKTNGKILPAQHG
-210 QALDPQHP
+210 PQHP
-218 EMLAKAPLPE
+218 DRIRNATPPEAVLPIESATAISNRALSTSADLDAAVSGSAATE
-228 DALPLESQSS
+228 DEIAQ
-238 IPNSVMAKPTN
+238 
-249 EKLEQVNTS
+249 
-258 STQAKDETSEDDL
+258 DEW
-271 MASALIGSALAG
+271 MASALMGGALAG
-283 GLTGASLAAAT
+283 GLSGASLAAAN
-294 TVQAEPVEGA
+294 TVHAEPVEGA
-304 MPEGMPVVPTLAQT
+304 MLEGMPQTLANT
-318 ATLAS
+318 VALAS
-323 PSTEVS
+323 PSSEVS
-329 EALVAQ
+329 EALVDP
-335 SKAVKATP
+335 SKALKATP
-343 LTQAT
+343 LTQSA

-357 EGLAPQTVAAESS
+357 EELNLPTSATETG
-370 KVAIPWGTPI
+370 KVAIPWGTPM

-385 LATLNPEL
+385 LAALTPEL
-393 KTMLEEGGK
+393 KAMLEEGGK
-402 AKAPVPNMLA
+402 AKAPVPNALA
-412 QSVSQGVTPAHLV
+412 QSVAQGLTPAHLA
-425 AQQTATTAMPMN
+425 AQQTGTAALPMN
-437 PTAANP
+437 PTAATP

-450 PQAAAAN
+450 PQTVAAN
-457 PMLNPT
+457 PMLNPAA
-463 TTVNP
+463 TVNP

-493 VGESGQEGLAQQIA
+493 VSESGQEGLAQQIA

-523 ESQMVQTSAA
+523 ESQLVQTNATP
-533 AVPLNKEMAADQLA
+533 VPLNKEMAADQLA

-564 LDPPEMGRM
+564 LDPPELGRM

-640 FGQSARNEMLN
+640 FGQSARNERLN

>member
-1 MRVANMNVN
+1 MNVN

-20 ASTAKSSAVSTEAA
+20 APTAKSSAVSTDAA
-34 EAEASGG
+34 ATESSGG

-53 KTSSDKLGTDVN
+53 KTASDAPATSVTQNEGDTEAPVN
-65 AIQAEGEAEVSTD
+65 T
-78 VALDADSEAA
+78 EAA
-88 LTAEMDEA
+88 LEADSDAALMAEMDDA
-96 LFSATDPEA
+96 LFSASEVEA
-105 ASDESLQVDAVK
+105 ASEEGLPVDIIKSA
-117 LDQKVPSLEK
+117 QKAPSLEK
-127 GEAVSTKVAP
+127 GEAISAKAAL
-137 VKQEEQGTN
+137 VKQDEQGAN

-155 WVKKSD
+155 WVTNADESVS
-161 AIEGEPISDELQ
+161 GELQ

-184 KLLGRLHESNQAL
+184 ELLGRLQEANQAL
-197 SKSNGKTLPTQHG
+197 IKTNGKILPAQHG
-210 QALDPQHP
+210 PQHP
-218 EMLAKAPLPE
+218 DRIRNATPPEAVLPIESATAISNRALSTSADLDAAVSDSAATE
-228 DALPLESQSS
+228 DEIAQ
-238 IPNSVMAKPTN
+238 
-249 EKLEQVNTS
+249 
-258 STQAKDETSEDDL
+258 DEW
-271 MASALIGSALAG
+271 MASALMGGALAG
-283 GLTGASLAAAT
+283 GLSGASLAAAN
-294 TVQAEPVEGA
+294 TVHAEPVEGA
-304 MPEGMPVVPTLAQT
+304 MLEGMPLTQTLANT
-318 ATLAS
+318 AALAS
-323 PSTEVS
+323 PSAEVS
-329 EALVAQ
+329 EALAASSQ
-335 SKAVKATP
+335 ALKATT
-343 LTQAT
+343 LTQSA

-357 EGLAPQTVAAESS
+357 EGLNLPISATETG
-370 KVAIPWGTPI
+370 KVAIPWGTPM

-385 LATLNPEL
+385 LAALTPEL
-393 KTMLEEGGK
+393 KAMLEEGGK
-402 AKAPVPNMLA
+402 AKAPVPNALA
-412 QSVSQGVTPAHLV
+412 QSVAQGLTPAHLA
-425 AQQTATTAMPMN
+425 AQQTGTAVLPMN
-437 PTAANP
+437 PTAATP
-443 IDMAALA
+443 IDIAALA
-450 PQAAAAN
+450 PQTVAAN
-457 PMLNPT
+457 PMLNPAA
-463 TTVNP
+463 TVNP

-493 VGESGQEGLAQQIA
+493 VSESGQEGLAQQIA

-523 ESQMVQTSAA
+523 ESQLVQTNATP
-533 AVPLNKEMAADQLA
+533 VPLNKEMAADQLA

-564 LDPPEMGRM
+564 LDPPELGRM

-640 FGQSARNEMLN
+640 FGQSARNERLN

>member
-1 MRVANMNVN
+1 MNVN

-20 ASTAKSSAVSTEAA
+20 APTAKSSAVSTDAA
-34 EAEASGG
+34 ATESSGG

-53 KTSSDKLGTDVN
+53 KTASDAPATSVTQNEGDTEAPVN
-65 AIQAEGEAEVSTD
+65 T
-78 VALDADSEAA
+78 EAA
-88 LTAEMDEA
+88 LEADSDAALMAEMDDA
-96 LFSATDPEA
+96 LFSASEVEA
-105 ASDESLQVDAVK
+105 ASEEGLPVDVIKSA
-117 LDQKVPSLEK
+117 QKAPSLEK
-127 GEAVSTKVAP
+127 GEAISAKAAP
-137 VKQEEQGTN
+137 VKQDEQGAN

-155 WVKKSD
+155 WVTNADESVS
-161 AIEGEPISDELQ
+161 GELQ

-184 KLLGRLHESNQAL
+184 ELLGRLQEANQAL
-197 SKSNGKTLPTQHG
+197 IKTNGKILPAQHG
-210 QALDPQHP
+210 QALDSQHP
-218 EMLAKAPLPE
+218 DGIRNAPPPEAVLPIESATAISNRALSTSADLDAAVSDSAATE
-228 DALPLESQSS
+228 DEIAQ
-238 IPNSVMAKPTN
+238 
-249 EKLEQVNTS
+249 
-258 STQAKDETSEDDL
+258 DEW
-271 MASALIGSALAG
+271 MASALMGGALAG
-283 GLTGASLAAAT
+283 GLSGASLAAAN
-294 TVQAEPVEGA
+294 TVHAEPVEGA
-304 MPEGMPVVPTLAQT
+304 MLEGMPLTQTLANT
-318 ATLAS
+318 AALAS
-323 PSTEVS
+323 PSAEVS
-329 EALVAQ
+329 EALAASSQ
-335 SKAVKATP
+335 ALKATP
-343 LTQAT
+343 LTQSA

-357 EGLAPQTVAAESS
+357 EGLNLPISATETG
-370 KVAIPWGTPI
+370 KVAIPWGTPM

-385 LATLNPEL
+385 LAALTPEL
-393 KTMLEEGGK
+393 KAMLEEGGK
-402 AKAPVPNMLA
+402 AKAPVPNALA
-412 QSVSQGVTPAHLV
+412 QSVAQGLTPAHLA
-425 AQQTATTAMPMN
+425 AQQTGTAALPMN
-437 PTAANP
+437 PTAATP
-443 IDMAALA
+443 IDIAALA
-450 PQAAAAN
+450 PQTVAAN
-457 PMLNPT
+457 PMLNPAA
-463 TTVNP
+463 TVNP

-493 VGESGQEGLAQQIA
+493 VSESGQEGLAQQIA

-523 ESQMVQTSAA
+523 ESQLVQTNATP
-533 AVPLNKEMAADQLA
+533 VPLNKEMAADQLA

-564 LDPPEMGRM
+564 LDPPELGRM

-640 FGQSARNEMLN
+640 FGQSARNERLN

>member
-1 MRVANMNVN
+1 MNVN
-10 LTPPVEPSKI
+10 LPPPIEPSKI
-20 ASTAKSSAVSTEAA
+20 ASTAKSSAVSTDAA
-34 EAEASGG
+34 TTESSGG

-53 KTSSDKLGTDVN
+53 KTASDAAVASATQTDGDAEAQVN
-65 AIQAEGEAEVSTD
+65 SNA
-78 VALDADSEAA
+78 ALDADNEAVLA
-88 LTAEMDEA
+88 TEMDDA
-96 LFSATDPEA
+96 LFGTNEVEA
-105 ASDESLQVDAVK
+105 ASDESPSIDTIKSA
-117 LDQKVPSLEK
+117 QKVTSLEN
-127 GEAVSTKVAP
+127 GEAISAKAAP
-137 VKQEEQGTN
+137 VKQDEQDSN

-155 WVKKSD
+155 WVTNADESVS
-161 AIEGEPISDELQ
+161 GELQ
-173 RKTAQAMSEGD
+173 RKTAQAISEGD
-184 KLLGRLHESNQAL
+184 ELLGRLQEANQAL
-197 SKSNGKTLPTQHG
+197 IKTNGKTLPEQYGQGLDSQHPDRLLNATQYEEVLPI
-210 QALDPQHP
+210 QSATADLDAAALDS
-218 EMLAKAPLPE
+218 AATE
-228 DALPLESQSS
+228 DKTAQ
-238 IPNSVMAKPTN
+238 
-249 EKLEQVNTS
+249 
-258 STQAKDETSEDDL
+258 DEW
-271 MASALIGSALAG
+271 MASALIGGALAG
-283 GLTGASLAAAT
+283 GLSGAALASAN
-294 TVQAEPVEGA
+294 TVHAEPVEGA
-304 MPEGMPVVPTLAQT
+304 MLEGMPQTLANN
-318 ATLAS
+318 AALAS
-323 PSTEVS
+323 PSSEVS
-329 EALVAQ
+329 EALAAPSQ
-335 SKAVKATP
+335 ALKATP
-343 LTQAT
+343 LTQSA

-357 EGLAPQTVAAESS
+357 EGLNQSISATETG
-370 KVAIPWGTPI
+370 KVVIPWGTPM

-385 LATLNPEL
+385 LAALTPEL
-393 KTMLEEGGK
+393 KAMLEEGGK
-402 AKAPVPNMLA
+402 AKAPVPNALA
-412 QSVSQGVTPAHLV
+412 QSVAQGLTPAHLA
-425 AQQTATTAMPMN
+425 AQQTGTAALPMN
-437 PTAANP
+437 PTAATP

-450 PQAAAAN
+450 PQAVATN
-457 PMLNPT
+457 PMLNPAA
-463 TTVNP
+463 TVNP

-493 VGESGQEGLAQQIA
+493 VSESGQEGLAQQIA

-523 ESQMVQTSAA
+523 ESQLVQTNATP
-533 AVPLNKEMAADQLA
+533 VPLNKEMAADQLA

-564 LDPPEMGRM
+564 LDPPELGRM

-640 FGQSARNEMLN
+640 FGQSSRNERLN

>member
-20 ASTAKSSAVSTEAA
+20 APTAKSSAASTDAA
-34 EAEASGG
+34 ATESSGG

-53 KTSSDKLGTDVN
+53 KTASDAPATSVTQTEGDTEAPVN
-65 AIQAEGEAEVSTD
+65 T
-78 VALDADSEAA
+78 EAA
-88 LTAEMDEA
+88 LEADSDAALMAEMDDA
-96 LFSATDPEA
+96 LFSASEVEA
-105 ASDESLQVDAVK
+105 ASEEGLPVDVVK
-117 LDQKVPSLEK
+117 SAQKAPSLEK
-127 GEAVSTKVAP
+127 GEAISAKTAP
-137 VKQEEQGTN
+137 VKQDEQGAN

-155 WVKKSD
+155 WVTNADESVC
-161 AIEGEPISDELQ
+161 GELQ

-184 KLLGRLHESNQAL
+184 ELLGRLQEANQAL
-197 SKSNGKTLPTQHG
+197 IKTNGKILPAQHG
-210 QALDPQHP
+210 QALDSQHP
-218 EMLAKAPLPE
+218 DGIRNATPPEEVLPIESATAISNRALSTSADLDAAVSDSAATE
-228 DALPLESQSS
+228 DEIAQ
-238 IPNSVMAKPTN
+238 
-249 EKLEQVNTS
+249 
-258 STQAKDETSEDDL
+258 DEW
-271 MASALIGSALAG
+271 MASALMGGALAG
-283 GLTGASLAAAT
+283 GLSGASLAAAN
-294 TVQAEPVEGA
+294 TVHAEPVEGA
-304 MPEGMPVVPTLAQT
+304 MLEGMPLTQTLANT
-318 ATLAS
+318 AALAS
-323 PSTEVS
+323 PSAEVS
-329 EALVAQ
+329 GALAASSQ
-335 SKAVKATP
+335 ALKATP
-343 LTQAT
+343 LTQSA

-357 EGLAPQTVAAESS
+357 EGLNQSISATETG
-370 KVAIPWGTPI
+370 KVVIPWGTPM

-385 LATLNPEL
+385 LAALTPEL
-393 KTMLEEGGK
+393 KAMLEEGGK
-402 AKAPVPNMLA
+402 AKAPVPNALA
-412 QSVSQGVTPAHLV
+412 QSVAQGLTPAHLT
-425 AQQTATTAMPMN
+425 AQQTGTAALPMN
-437 PTAANP
+437 PTAATP

-450 PQAAAAN
+450 PQTVAAN
-457 PMLNPT
+457 PMLNPAA
-463 TTVNP
+463 TVNP

-493 VGESGQEGLAQQIA
+493 VSESGQEGLAQQIA

-523 ESQMVQTSAA
+523 ESQLVQTNATS
-533 AVPLNKEMAADQLA
+533 VPLNKEMAADQLA

-564 LDPPEMGRM
+564 LDPPELGRM

-589 VANQHAREAL
+589 VANQHAREVL

-640 FGQSARNEMLN
+640 FGQSARNERLN

>member
-1 MRVANMNVN
+1 MNVN

-20 ASTAKSSAVSTEAA
+20 APTAKSSAVSTDAA
-34 EAEASGG
+34 ATESSGG

-53 KTSSDKLGTDVN
+53 KTASDAPATSVTQTEGDTEAPVN
-65 AIQAEGEAEVSTD
+65 T
-78 VALDADSEAA
+78 EAA
-88 LTAEMDEA
+88 LEADSDAALMAEMDDA
-96 LFSATDPEA
+96 LFSASEVEA
-105 ASDESLQVDAVK
+105 ASEEGLPVDVIKSA
-117 LDQKVPSLEK
+117 QKAPSLEK
-127 GEAVSTKVAP
+127 GEAISAKAAP
-137 VKQEEQGTN
+137 VKQDEQGAN

-155 WVKKSD
+155 WVTNADESVS
-161 AIEGEPISDELQ
+161 GELQ

-184 KLLGRLHESNQAL
+184 ELLGRLQEANQAL
-197 SKSNGKTLPTQHG
+197 IKTNGKILPAQHG
-210 QALDPQHP
+210 QALDSQHP
-218 EMLAKAPLPE
+218 DGIRNAPPPEAVLPIESATAISNRALSTSADLDAAVSDSAATE
-228 DALPLESQSS
+228 DEIAQ
-238 IPNSVMAKPTN
+238 
-249 EKLEQVNTS
+249 
-258 STQAKDETSEDDL
+258 DEW
-271 MASALIGSALAG
+271 MASALMGGALAG
-283 GLTGASLAAAT
+283 GLSGASLAAAN
-294 TVQAEPVEGA
+294 TVHAEPVEGA
-304 MPEGMPVVPTLAQT
+304 MLEGMPLTQT
-318 ATLAS
+318 FANTAALAS
-323 PSTEVS
+323 PSSEVS
-329 EALVAQ
+329 EALAASSQ
-335 SKAVKATP
+335 ALKATP
-343 LTQAT
+343 LTQSA

-357 EGLAPQTVAAESS
+357 EGLNQSISATETG
-370 KVAIPWGTPI
+370 KVVIPWGTPM

-385 LATLNPEL
+385 LAALTPEL
-393 KTMLEEGGK
+393 KAMLEEGGK
-402 AKAPVPNMLA
+402 AKAPVPNALA
-412 QSVSQGVTPAHLV
+412 QSVAQGLTPAHLA
-425 AQQTATTAMPMN
+425 AQQTGTAALPMN
-437 PTAANP
+437 PTAATP

-450 PQAAAAN
+450 PQTVAAN
-457 PMLNPT
+457 PMLNPAA
-463 TTVNP
+463 TVNP

-493 VGESGQEGLAQQIA
+493 VSESGQEGLAQQIA

-514 AQNQALNRA
+514 AQNQALNRV
-523 ESQMVQTSAA
+523 ESQLVQTNATP
-533 AVPLNKEMAADQLA
+533 VPLNKEMAADQLA

-564 LDPPEMGRM
+564 LDPPELGRM

-640 FGQSARNEMLN
+640 FGQSARNERLN

>member
-1 MRVANMNVN
+1 MNVN

-20 ASTAKSSAVSTEAA
+20 APTAKSSAVSTDAA
-34 EAEASGG
+34 ATESSGG

-53 KTSSDKLGTDVN
+53 KTASDAPATSVTQTEGDTEAPVN
-65 AIQAEGEAEVSTD
+65 T
-78 VALDADSEAA
+78 EAA
-88 LTAEMDEA
+88 LEADSDAALMAEMDDA
-96 LFSATDPEA
+96 LFSASEVEA
-105 ASDESLQVDAVK
+105 ASEEGLPVDVIKSA
-117 LDQKVPSLEK
+117 QKAPSLEK
-127 GEAVSTKVAP
+127 GEAISAKAAP
-137 VKQEEQGTN
+137 VKQDEQGAN

-155 WVKKSD
+155 WVTNADESVS
-161 AIEGEPISDELQ
+161 GELQ

-184 KLLGRLHESNQAL
+184 ELLGRLQEANQAL
-197 SKSNGKTLPTQHG
+197 IKTNGKILPAQHG
-210 QALDPQHP
+210 QALDSQHP
-218 EMLAKAPLPE
+218 DGIRNAPPPEAVLPIESATAISNRALSTSADLDAAVSDSAATE
-228 DALPLESQSS
+228 DEIAQ
-238 IPNSVMAKPTN
+238 
-249 EKLEQVNTS
+249 
-258 STQAKDETSEDDL
+258 DEW
-271 MASALIGSALAG
+271 MASALMGGALAG
-283 GLTGASLAAAT
+283 GLSGASLAAAN
-294 TVQAEPVEGA
+294 TVHAEPVEGA
-304 MPEGMPVVPTLAQT
+304 MLEGMPLTQT
-318 ATLAS
+318 FANTAALAS
-323 PSTEVS
+323 PSSEVS
-329 EALVAQ
+329 EALAASSQ
-335 SKAVKATP
+335 ALKATP
-343 LTQAT
+343 LTQSA

-357 EGLAPQTVAAESS
+357 EGLNQSISATETG
-370 KVAIPWGTPI
+370 KVVIPWGTPM

-385 LATLNPEL
+385 LAALTPEL
-393 KTMLEEGGK
+393 KAMLEEGGK
-402 AKAPVPNMLA
+402 AKAPVPNALA
-412 QSVSQGVTPAHLV
+412 QSVAQGLTPAHLA
-425 AQQTATTAMPMN
+425 AQQTGTAALPMN
-437 PTAANP
+437 PTAATP

-450 PQAAAAN
+450 PQTVAAN
-457 PMLNPT
+457 PMLNPAA
-463 TTVNP
+463 TVNP

-493 VGESGQEGLAQQIA
+493 VSESGQEGLAQQIA

-514 AQNQALNRA
+514 AQNQALNRV
-523 ESQMVQTSAA
+523 ESQLVQINATP
-533 AVPLNKEMAADQLA
+533 VPLNKEMAADQLA

-564 LDPPEMGRM
+564 LDPPELGRM

-640 FGQSARNEMLN
+640 FGQSARNERLN

>member
-20 ASTAKSSAVSTEAA
+20 APTAKSSAVSTDAA
-34 EAEASGG
+34 ATESSGG

-53 KTSSDKLGTDVN
+53 KTASDAPATGVTQTEGDTEAPVN
-65 AIQAEGEAEVSTD
+65 T
-78 VALDADSEAA
+78 EAA
-88 LTAEMDEA
+88 LEADSDAALMAEMDDA
-96 LFSATDPEA
+96 LFSASEVEA
-105 ASDESLQVDAVK
+105 ASEEGLPVDVIKSA
-117 LDQKVPSLEK
+117 QKAPSLEK
-127 GEAVSTKVAP
+127 GEAISAKAAP
-137 VKQEEQGTN
+137 VKQDEQGAN

-155 WVKKSD
+155 WVTNADESVS
-161 AIEGEPISDELQ
+161 GELQ

-184 KLLGRLHESNQAL
+184 ELLGRLQEANQAL
-197 SKSNGKTLPTQHG
+197 IKTNGKTLPAQHG
-210 QALDPQHP
+210 QALDSQHP
-218 EMLAKAPLPE
+218 DGIRNAPPPEAVLPIESATAISNRALSTSADLDAAVSDSAATE
-228 DALPLESQSS
+228 DEIAQ
-238 IPNSVMAKPTN
+238 
-249 EKLEQVNTS
+249 
-258 STQAKDETSEDDL
+258 DEW
-271 MASALIGSALAG
+271 MASALMGGALAG
-283 GLTGASLAAAT
+283 GLSGASLAAAN
-294 TVQAEPVEGA
+294 TVHAEPVEGA
-304 MPEGMPVVPTLAQT
+304 MLEGMPLTQTLANT
-318 ATLAS
+318 AALAS
-323 PSTEVS
+323 PSAEVS
-329 EALVAQ
+329 EALAASSQ
-335 SKAVKATP
+335 ALKATP
-343 LTQAT
+343 LTQSA
-348 LNPASIMAD
+348 LNPASIVAD
-357 EGLAPQTVAAESS
+357 EGLNLPISATETG
-370 KVAIPWGTPI
+370 KVAIPWGTPM

-385 LATLNPEL
+385 LAALTPEL
-393 KTMLEEGGK
+393 KAMLEEGGK
-402 AKAPVPNMLA
+402 AKAPVPNALA
-412 QSVSQGVTPAHLV
+412 QSVAQGLTPAHLA
-425 AQQTATTAMPMN
+425 AQQTGTAALPMN
-437 PTAANP
+437 PTAATP
-443 IDMAALA
+443 IDIAALA
-450 PQAAAAN
+450 PQTVAAN
-457 PMLNPT
+457 PMLNPAA
-463 TTVNP
+463 TVNP

-493 VGESGQEGLAQQIA
+493 VSESGQEGLAQQIA

-523 ESQMVQTSAA
+523 ESQLVQTNATP
-533 AVPLNKEMAADQLA
+533 VPLNKEMAADQLA

-564 LDPPEMGRM
+564 LDPPELGRM

-640 FGQSARNEMLN
+640 FGQSARNERLN

>member
-1 MRVANMNVN
+1 MNVN

-20 ASTAKSSAVSTEAA
+20 APTAKSSAVSTDAA
-34 EAEASGG
+34 ATESSGG

-53 KTSSDKLGTDVN
+53 KTASDAPATGVTQTEGDTEAPVN
-65 AIQAEGEAEVSTD
+65 T
-78 VALDADSEAA
+78 EAA
-88 LTAEMDEA
+88 LEADSDAALMAEMDDA
-96 LFSATDPEA
+96 LFSASEVEA
-105 ASDESLQVDAVK
+105 ASEEGLPVDVIKSA
-117 LDQKVPSLEK
+117 QKAPSLEK
-127 GEAVSTKVAP
+127 GEAISAKAAP
-137 VKQEEQGTN
+137 VKQDEQGAN

-155 WVKKSD
+155 WVTNADESVS
-161 AIEGEPISDELQ
+161 GELQ

-184 KLLGRLHESNQAL
+184 ELLGRLQEANQVL
-197 SKSNGKTLPTQHG
+197 IKTNGKTLPAQHG
-210 QALDPQHP
+210 QALDSQHP
-218 EMLAKAPLPE
+218 DGIRNAPPEAVLPIESATAISNRALSTSADLDAAVSDSAATE
-228 DALPLESQSS
+228 DEIAQ
-238 IPNSVMAKPTN
+238 
-249 EKLEQVNTS
+249 
-258 STQAKDETSEDDL
+258 DEW
-271 MASALIGSALAG
+271 MASALMGGALAG
-283 GLTGASLAAAT
+283 GLSGASLAAAN
-294 TVQAEPVEGA
+294 TVHAEPVEGA
-304 MPEGMPVVPTLAQT
+304 MLEGMPLTQTLANT
-318 ATLAS
+318 AALAS
-323 PSTEVS
+323 PSSEVS
-329 EALVAQ
+329 EALTASSQ
-335 SKAVKATP
+335 ALKATP
-343 LTQAT
+343 LTQSA
-348 LNPASIMAD
+348 LNPASIMAY
-357 EGLAPQTVAAESS
+357 EGLNQSISATETG
-370 KVAIPWGTPI
+370 KVAIPWGTPM

-385 LATLNPEL
+385 LAALTPEL
-393 KTMLEEGGK
+393 KAMLEEGGK
-402 AKAPVPNMLA
+402 AKAPVPNALA
-412 QSVSQGVTPAHLV
+412 QSVAQGLTPAHLA
-425 AQQTATTAMPMN
+425 AQQTGTAALPMN
-437 PTAANP
+437 PTAATP
-443 IDMAALA
+443 IDIAALA
-450 PQAAAAN
+450 PQTVAAN
-457 PMLNPT
+457 PMLNPAA
-463 TTVNP
+463 TVNP

-493 VGESGQEGLAQQIA
+493 VSESGQEGLAQQIA

-523 ESQMVQTSAA
+523 ESQLVQTNATP
-533 AVPLNKEMAADQLA
+533 VPLNKEMAADQLA

-564 LDPPEMGRM
+564 LDPPELGRM

-640 FGQSARNEMLN
+640 FGQSARNERPN

>member
-1 MRVANMNVN
+1 MNVN

-20 ASTAKSSAVSTEAA
+20 APTAKSSAVSTDAA
-34 EAEASGG
+34 ATESSGG

-53 KTSSDKLGTDVN
+53 KTASDAPATSVTQNEGDTEAPVN
-65 AIQAEGEAEVSTD
+65 T
-78 VALDADSEAA
+78 EAA
-88 LTAEMDEA
+88 LEADSDAALMAEMDDA
-96 LFSATDPEA
+96 LFSASEVEA
-105 ASDESLQVDAVK
+105 ASEESLPVDVIKSA
-117 LDQKVPSLEK
+117 QKAPSLEK
-127 GEAVSTKVAP
+127 GEAISTKVAP
-137 VKQEEQGTN
+137 VKQDEQGAN

-155 WVKKSD
+155 WVTNADESVS
-161 AIEGEPISDELQ
+161 GELQ

-184 KLLGRLHESNQAL
+184 ELLGRLQEANQAL
-197 SKSNGKTLPTQHG
+197 IKTNGKILPAQHG
-210 QALDPQHP
+210 QTLDSQHP
-218 EMLAKAPLPE
+218 DGIRNAPPPEAVLPIESATAISNRAPSTSADLDAAASDSATTE
-228 DALPLESQSS
+228 DEIAQ
-238 IPNSVMAKPTN
+238 
-249 EKLEQVNTS
+249 
-258 STQAKDETSEDDL
+258 DEW
-271 MASALIGSALAG
+271 MASALMGGALAG
-283 GLTGASLAAAT
+283 GLSGASLAAAN
-294 TVQAEPVEGA
+294 TVHAEPVEGA
-304 MPEGMPVVPTLAQT
+304 MLEGVPLTQNLANT
-318 ATLAS
+318 AALAS
-323 PSTEVS
+323 PSSEVS
-329 EALVAQ
+329 EALAASSQ
-335 SKAVKATP
+335 ALKATP
-343 LTQAT
+343 LTQSA

-357 EGLAPQTVAAESS
+357 EGLNQSISATETG
-370 KVAIPWGTPI
+370 KVAIPWGAPM

-385 LATLNPEL
+385 LAALTPEL
-393 KTMLEEGGK
+393 KAMLEEGGK
-402 AKAPVPNMLA
+402 AKAPVPNALA
-412 QSVSQGVTPAHLV
+412 QSVAQGLTPAHLA
-425 AQQTATTAMPMN
+425 AQQTGTTALPMN
-437 PTAANP
+437 PTAATP
-443 IDMAALA
+443 IDIAALA
-450 PQAAAAN
+450 PQTVAAN
-457 PMLNPT
+457 PMLNPAA
-463 TTVNP
+463 TVNP

-493 VGESGQEGLAQQIA
+493 VSESGQEGLAQQIA

-523 ESQMVQTSAA
+523 ESQLVQTNATP
-533 AVPLNKEMAADQLA
+533 VPLNKEMAADQLA

-564 LDPPEMGRM
+564 LDPPELGRM

-640 FGQSARNEMLN
+640 FGQSARNERLN

>member
-1 MRVANMNVN
+1 MNVN

-20 ASTAKSSAVSTEAA
+20 APTAKSSAVSTDAA
-34 EAEASGG
+34 ATESSGG

-53 KTSSDKLGTDVN
+53 KTASDAPATGVTQNEGDTEAPVN
-65 AIQAEGEAEVSTD
+65 T
-78 VALDADSEAA
+78 EAA
-88 LTAEMDEA
+88 LEADSDASLMAEMDDA
-96 LFSATDPEA
+96 LFSASEVEA
-105 ASDESLQVDAVK
+105 ASEEGLPVDVIKSA
-117 LDQKVPSLEK
+117 QKAPSLEK
-127 GEAVSTKVAP
+127 GEAISAKAAP
-137 VKQEEQGTN
+137 VKQDEQGAN

-155 WVKKSD
+155 WVTNADESVS
-161 AIEGEPISDELQ
+161 GELQ

-184 KLLGRLHESNQAL
+184 ELLGRLQEANQAL
-197 SKSNGKTLPTQHG
+197 IKTNGKTLPAQHG
-210 QALDPQHP
+210 QALDSQHP
-218 EMLAKAPLPE
+218 DGIRNAPPPEAVLPIESATAISNRALSTSADLDAAVSDSAATE
-228 DALPLESQSS
+228 DEIAQ
-238 IPNSVMAKPTN
+238 
-249 EKLEQVNTS
+249 
-258 STQAKDETSEDDL
+258 DEW
-271 MASALIGSALAG
+271 MASALMGGALAG
-283 GLTGASLAAAT
+283 GLSGASLAAAN
-294 TVQAEPVEGA
+294 TVHAEPVEGA
-304 MPEGMPVVPTLAQT
+304 MLEGMPLTQTLANT
-318 ATLAS
+318 AALAS
-323 PSTEVS
+323 PSSEVS
-329 EALVAQ
+329 EALTASSQ
-335 SKAVKATP
+335 ALKATP
-343 LTQAT
+343 LTQSA

-357 EGLAPQTVAAESS
+357 EGLNQSISATETG
-370 KVAIPWGTPI
+370 KVAIPWGTPM

-385 LATLNPEL
+385 LAALTPEL
-393 KTMLEEGGK
+393 KAMLEEGGK
-402 AKAPVPNMLA
+402 AKAPVPNALA
-412 QSVSQGVTPAHLV
+412 QSVAQGLTPAHLA
-425 AQQTATTAMPMN
+425 AQQTGTAALPMN
-437 PTAANP
+437 PTAATP
-443 IDMAALA
+443 IDIAALA
-450 PQAAAAN
+450 PQTVAAN
-457 PMLNPT
+457 PMLNPAA
-463 TTVNP
+463 TVNP

-493 VGESGQEGLAQQIA
+493 VSESGQEGLAQQIA

-523 ESQMVQTSAA
+523 ESQLVQTNATP
-533 AVPLNKEMAADQLA
+533 VPLNKEMAADQLA

-564 LDPPEMGRM
+564 LDPPELGRM

-640 FGQSARNEMLN
+640 SGQSARNERLN

>member
-20 ASTAKSSAVSTEAA
+20 APTAKSSVVSTDAA
-34 EAEASGG
+34 ATESSGG

-53 KTSSDKLGTDVN
+53 KTASDAPATSVTQNEGDTEAPVN
-65 AIQAEGEAEVSTD
+65 T
-78 VALDADSEAA
+78 EAA
-88 LTAEMDEA
+88 LEADSDAALMAEMDDA
-96 LFSATDPEA
+96 LFSASEVEA
-105 ASDESLQVDAVK
+105 ASEEGLPVDIIKSA
-117 LDQKVPSLEK
+117 QKAPSLEK
-127 GEAVSTKVAP
+127 GEAISAKAAP
-137 VKQEEQGTN
+137 VKQDEQGAN

-155 WVKKSD
+155 WVTNADESVS
-161 AIEGEPISDELQ
+161 GELQ

-184 KLLGRLHESNQAL
+184 ELLGRLQEANQAL
-197 SKSNGKTLPTQHG
+197 IKTNGKILPAQHG
-210 QALDPQHP
+210 PQHP
-218 EMLAKAPLPE
+218 DRIRNATPPEAVLPIESATAISNRALSTSADLDAAVSGSAATE
-228 DALPLESQSS
+228 DEIAQ
-238 IPNSVMAKPTN
+238 
-249 EKLEQVNTS
+249 
-258 STQAKDETSEDDL
+258 DEW
-271 MASALIGSALAG
+271 MASALMGGALAG
-283 GLTGASLAAAT
+283 GLSGASLAAAN
-294 TVQAEPVEGA
+294 TVHAEPVEGA
-304 MPEGMPVVPTLAQT
+304 ILEGMPQTLANT
-318 ATLAS
+318 VALAS
-323 PSTEVS
+323 PSSEVS
-329 EALVAQ
+329 EALVDP
-335 SKAVKATP
+335 SKALKATP
-343 LTQAT
+343 LTQSA

-357 EGLAPQTVAAESS
+357 EELNLPISATETG
-370 KVAIPWGTPI
+370 KVAIPWGTPM

-385 LATLNPEL
+385 LAALTPEL
-393 KTMLEEGGK
+393 KAMLEEGGK
-402 AKAPVPNMLA
+402 AKAPVPNALA
-412 QSVSQGVTPAHLV
+412 QSVAQGLTPAHLA
-425 AQQTATTAMPMN
+425 AQQTGTAALPMN
-437 PTAANP
+437 PTAATP

-450 PQAAAAN
+450 PQTVAAN
-457 PMLNPT
+457 PMLNPAA
-463 TTVNP
+463 TVNP

-493 VGESGQEGLAQQIA
+493 VSESGQEGLAQQIA

-523 ESQMVQTSAA
+523 ESQLVQTNATP
-533 AVPLNKEMAADQLA
+533 VPLNKEMAADQLA

-564 LDPPEMGRM
+564 LDPPELGRM

-640 FGQSARNEMLN
+640 FGQSARNERLN

>member
-1 MRVANMNVN
+1 MNVN

-20 ASTAKSSAVSTEAA
+20 APTAKSSAVSTDAA
-34 EAEASGG
+34 ATESSDG

-53 KTSSDKLGTDVN
+53 KTASDVPATSVTQTEGDTEAPVN
-65 AIQAEGEAEVSTD
+65 T
-78 VALDADSEAA
+78 EAA
-88 LTAEMDEA
+88 LEADSDAALMAEMDDA
-96 LFSATDPEA
+96 LFSASEVEA
-105 ASDESLQVDAVK
+105 ASEEGLPVDVIKSA
-117 LDQKVPSLEK
+117 QKAPSLEK
-127 GEAVSTKVAP
+127 GEAISAKVAP
-137 VKQEEQGTN
+137 VKQDEQGAN

-155 WVKKSD
+155 WVTNAESID
-161 AIEGEPISDELQ
+161 DHPVSGELQ

-184 KLLGRLHESNQAL
+184 ELLGRLQEANQAL
-197 SKSNGKTLPTQHG
+197 IKTNGKTLPAQHG
-210 QALDPQHP
+210 QALDSQHP
-218 EMLAKAPLPE
+218 EGIRNAPPEAVLPIESATAISNRALSTSADLDAAVSDSAATE
-228 DALPLESQSS
+228 DEIAQ
-238 IPNSVMAKPTN
+238 
-249 EKLEQVNTS
+249 
-258 STQAKDETSEDDL
+258 DEW
-271 MASALIGSALAG
+271 MASALMGGALAG
-283 GLTGASLAAAT
+283 GLSGASLAAAN
-294 TVQAEPVEGA
+294 TVHAEPVEGA
-304 MPEGMPVVPTLAQT
+304 MLEGVPLTQTLANT
-318 ATLAS
+318 AALAS
-323 PSTEVS
+323 PSAEVS
-329 EALVAQ
+329 EVLAAPSQAL
-335 SKAVKATP
+335 KATP
-343 LTQAT
+343 LTQSA

-357 EGLAPQTVAAESS
+357 EGLNLPTSATEMG
-370 KVAIPWGTPI
+370 KVAIPWGTPM

-385 LATLNPEL
+385 LAALTPEL
-393 KTMLEEGGK
+393 KAMLEGGK
-402 AKAPVPNMLA
+402 AKAPVPNALA
-412 QSVSQGVTPAHLV
+412 QSVAQGLTPAHLA
-425 AQQTATTAMPMN
+425 AQQTGTAALPMN
-437 PTAANP
+437 PTAATP

-450 PQAAAAN
+450 PQTVAAN
-457 PMLNPT
+457 PMLNPAA
-463 TTVNP
+463 TVNP

-493 VGESGQEGLAQQIA
+493 ASESGQEGLAQQIA

-523 ESQMVQTSAA
+523 ESQLVQTNATP
-533 AVPLNKEMAADQLA
+533 VPLNKEMAADQLA

-564 LDPPEMGRM
+564 LDPLELGRM

-640 FGQSARNEMLN
+640 FGQSARNERLN